1 MESIIKS
8 IRKSLEDKNYLAAL
22 SLALTIP
29 DVCSHVEYP
38 NEKYVG
44 KRYTD
49 WYNKYV
55 DVEFNGLYPQ
65 SNPNNLPIPPRFSSD
80 DCYELRC
87 AVLHSGNTDM
97 KTNKVNFNRFKLF
110 RKINVQGGVEWET
123 GKPQTAQTYIH
134 LDITRFCTLMCDVAE
149 KYYNL
154 RKTDFSKYHIEI
166 Q

>member
-1 MESIIKS
+1 MENTIKS

-22 SLALTIP
+22 ALALTIP

-38 NEKYVG
+38 KENFVG

-49 WYNKYV
+49 WYNIYF
-55 DVEFNGLYPQ
+55 DVAFNGSIPQ
-65 SNPNNLPIPPRFSSD
+65 SNPNNLPIPPRFNAD

-97 KTNKVNFNRFKLF
+97 KATKVNFDRFKLY
-110 RKINVQGGVEWET
+110 REIDVQSGVVQEV
-123 GKPQTAQTYIH
+123 GKPQTEQKFIY

-149 KYYNL
+149 KYYNS
-154 RKTDFSKYHIEI
+154 RKSDFSKYHVEI
-166 Q
+166 R

>member
-1 MESIIKS
+1 MENTIKS

-22 SLALTIP
+22 ALTLTIP

-38 NEKYVG
+38 NEKFVG

-49 WYNKYV
+49 WYNKYF
-55 DVEFNGLYPQ
+55 DVEFNGSYPQ
-65 SNPNNLPIPPRFSSD
+65 SNPNNLQIPPRFSSD

-97 KTNKVNFNRFKLF
+97 KANKVNFDRFKLY
-110 RKINVQGGVEWET
+110 RESNLQSGVEWET
-123 GKPQTAQTYIH
+123 GKPQTEQKYIN

-149 KYYNL
+149 KYYNS
-154 RKTDFSKYHIEI
+154 RKTDFSKYHVEI
-166 Q
+166 R